1 MSRKRIPIGAKYLHL
16 HHRNHSYSN
25 RHWSSKSHPPKGSS
39 HLHEQNKNTRFME
52 NALKKLFAALLLCL
66 VQSAVCTA
74 DTFKGKIVNAE
85 TGEILIGA
93 TVQSEINPQPGW
105 SILNSAETDSTGC
118 FKLDTSREGRIMFTF
133 SMIGYKN
140 SRKVDY
146 AYGSEVNDTTDL
158 GTIRLQPTA
167 LMLQEVE
174 VTAKVPR
181 ITMRG
186 DTIVFNPEAFK
197 LKEGARLD
205 ELIKKL
211 PGVERR
217 DGKLFWNDKPIR
229 LMMNGKDMFGGD
241 QILGQLPADVADK
254 LKVYDRKS
262 ELARHTGKDEGE
274 EDHVLDIQV
283 KPGFLDKWY
292 GDIAAQY
299 QTKKRYSAALTAS
312 RLSDHDPQMVYA
324 QANNTNRYVDKTI
337 GSTMN
342 RNIDGDGKS
351 QYGSYNYQH
360 NWQTKGTQ
368 QYTGNS
374 FNISANMGHSDGWN
388 TGGQSTETFFPNKE
402 HTFAIKD
409 SYRYKHNLK
418 PQMEAKLFAYA
429 DSINTIDV
437 KVKATYEKARKSY
450 EEMSASYGYQPDQFA
465 YHSLNEALAAKPGD
479 ALYDRLIT
487 RNRNYESSEQQKR
500 GLNISYEWQH
510 FIGKKG
516 SFTLQGYT
524 NLSGTDEDT
533 HTNRNVGYLR
543 EQRNETLWQYYDRSD
558 HDMETLLGA
567 SLEHWLGKKVYFN
580 IYDNVSYQRTRIAR
594 DFFSDTDER
603 NVANGT
609 PTTADPAN
617 TMRNLTHKWKN
628 ELAVKSTI
636 TPVKALMIMP
646 KFRWNINHEKTDYL
660 YGTLD
665 TTAVRTSHSYEPS
678 IFLKWKMSRVRNMD
692 IAFAYNTSVP
702 ELVSTLGYR
711 NTIDPLQIYTG
722 NPLLRNSHS
731 HTTTYNYHRMWLRKQ
746 IVLGVSASYNKDI
759 NPVATLYSY
768 NSATGVYES
777 KPTNVKGG
785 DTWKVGLNYDQGI
798 GFYFRL
804 MNKFA
809 LETAKSYGF
818 LTIVDNNAADAQPEL
833 NKQKRLGI
841 DNNFELSYETEKL
854 QLSLFDRLE
863 WNRYRYN
870 DTSYNTSPLFNSV
883 GVSANLKIASFEF
896 FVQLSDDYR
905 SGYATSAMNGHKL
918 MSMASVS
925 YSFCKNKCRLRLF
938 ADDIFNKDIWYGSNY
953 SAYQR
958 QEYSANYIH
967 HYLNLSFTYRFDA
980 KTKDKKTTTI
990 VTGK

>member
-1 MSRKRIPIGAKYLHL
+1 
-16 HHRNHSYSN
+16 
-25 RHWSSKSHPPKGSS
+25 
-39 HLHEQNKNTRFME
+39 ME
-52 NALKKLFAALLLCL
+52 NVIKKLFVAVLLCL
-66 VQSAVCTA
+66 MQTAVCTA

-93 TVQSEINPQPGW
+93 TVRSEINPEPGW
-105 SILNSAETDSTGC
+105 SMQNSAETDSTGC
-118 FKLDTSREGRIMFTF
+118 FTLDSEWEGRIMITF

-146 AYGSEVNDTTDL
+146 AYGPEVKDTTDL

-174 VTAKVPR
+174 VKAKVPR

-211 PGVERR
+211 PGVQRR
-217 DGKLFWNDKPIR
+217 DGKLYWNDKPIR

-241 QILGQLPADVADK
+241 QILEQLPADVADK

-262 ELARHTGKDEGE
+262 ELARHTGNDDGD

-292 GDIAAQY
+292 GDIEAQY
-299 QTKKRYSAALTAS
+299 QTKKRYSGALTAS
-312 RLSDHDPQMVYA
+312 RLSDQDPHMIYA
-324 QANNTNRYVDKTI
+324 QANNANRYVDKTI
-337 GSTMN
+337 GSSMN

-368 QYTGNS
+368 QYTSNR

-388 TGGQSTETFFPNKE
+388 SGKVSTETFFPNQE
-402 HTFAIKD
+402 HTFGVKD
-409 SYRYKHNLK
+409 AYRYKHNLK
-418 PQMEAKLFAYA
+418 PQLEAKLFAYT
-429 DSINTIDV
+429 DSANTIDV
-437 KVKATYEKARKSY
+437 KVKASYEKARKSY
-450 EEMSASYGYQPDQFA
+450 EEKSASYGYQPDQFA
-465 YHSLNEALAAKPGD
+465 YHSLKEALDAKPGD

-487 RNRNYESSEQQKR
+487 RDSEYESTEQQQR
-500 GLNISYEWQH
+500 GLNISYIWKH

-516 SFTLQGYT
+516 SFALQGFT
-524 NLSGTDEDT
+524 NLSGTNEDT
-533 HTNRNVGYLR
+533 HTNRDVEYLR
-543 EQRNETLWQYYDRSD
+543 EQHNETLWQFYDRSA
-558 HDMETLLGA
+558 HELETQLGA
-567 SLEHWLGKKVYFN
+567 SFDYWLGKKVYFN
-580 IYDNVSYQRTRIAR
+580 VFDNVRLNRSRIAR
-594 DFFSDTDER
+594 NFFSDTDEQ

-617 TMRNLTHKWKN
+617 TTRRLTHKWTN
-628 ELAVKSTI
+628 ELTVKSTI

-646 KFRWNINHEKTDYL
+646 KFSWNYCREKTDYH
-660 YGTLD
+660 YGPLD
-665 TTAVRTSHSYEPS
+665 TTAVRTSNTYEPS

-692 IAFAYNTSVP
+692 LAFAYNTTVP
-702 ELVSTLGYR
+702 DLVSTLGYR
-711 NTIDPLQIYTG
+711 NTIDPLHIYMG

-746 IVLGVSASYNKDI
+746 IVLGFTASYNKDI
-759 NPVATLYSY
+759 NPEATLYSY
-768 NSATGVYES
+768 NSATGVYTS
-777 KPTNVKGG
+777 KPMNVKGG
-785 DTWKVGLNYDQGI
+785 DMWKFAFNYDQGI

-841 DNNFELSYETEKL
+841 NNEFEFSYETEKL
-854 QLSLFDRLE
+854 QLTLFDRLE
-863 WNRYRYN
+863 SNRYRY
-870 DTSYNTSPLFNSV
+870 DDASYNTTPLFNSV
-883 GVSANLKIASFEF
+883 GISANLHLAPFEV

-918 MSMASVS
+918 KSMASVRW
-925 YSFCKNKCRLRLF
+925 SFCKNKCMLSLF
-938 ADDIFNKDIWYGSNY
+938 ADDIFNKDIWYESEY
-953 SAYQR
+953 SAFQR
-958 QEYSANYIH
+958 QEYSTNYIH
-967 HYLNLSFTYRFDA
+967 HYLNLSFRYRFDA
-980 KTKDKKTTTI
+980 KAKNGKSTTI
-990 VTGK
+990 SSRR